1 MLARD
6 EQNTPVDW
14 VARARALV
22 PMIEAAGDRI
32 EAERRI
38 VPEVVAA
45 LHEAGLFRM
54 LLPVSLGGAA
64 ADIIAFNQV
73 IETIAAADASTAWC
87 LAQQVA
93 STQAASF
100 LDPKIAREIFAG
112 PNGAVAWGPPSGA
125 KAVGRRWRL
134 YRQRPLAVRERQ
146 RALPV
151 ARRSLRSDARP
162 TASRASTRRAARS
175 CAPCCS
181 ARRRRRF
188 TDIWHVLGLRGTGS
202 NAYEVKDLFVPEA
215 YSTWRDSAPDRRGD
229 EPLSRIPL
237 LTLYGMGFSGVA
249 LGLAR
254 ACLEAF
260 KTLAATKKPSPM
272 HGAPIP
278 LREHPAIQA
287 RVAEATGQLQSA
299 RAYLL
304 DMLRVFWDAATAKRA
319 VTLEQRAQLRI
330 AITGAIEQA
339 SRVVDFAFRTAGAD
353 AIFQGSPFER
363 RFRDMHTVTAQGQA
377 HLSNFEGAGQALFG
391 IETDAEIMI
400 DRHCERSE
408 AIQGR
413 LLYASRTGLLRRFA
427 PRNDEI
433 KA

>member
-1 MLARD
+1 LLARD
-6 EQNTPVDW
+6 DRNVDW

-38 VPEVVAA
+38 VPPVVAA
-45 LHEAGLFRM
+45 LHDAGLFRM
-54 LLPVSLGGAA
+54 LLPVSLGGSG
-64 ADIIAFNQV
+64 ADVVAFNQV

-100 LDPKIAREIFAG
+100 LDPKVAREIFAD
-112 PNGAVAWGPPSGA
+112 PNSAVAWGPPAGA
-125 KAVGRRWRL
+125 KAVVADSGYVVNGRWRFASGSEHCPWL
-134 YRQRPLAVRERQ
+134 GGHCAVIEADGKARLDPQGRPVMRTVLFRKEKA
-146 RALPV
+146 
-151 ARRSLRSDARP
+151 
-162 TASRASTRRAARS
+162 T
-175 CAPCCS
+175 
-181 ARRRRRF
+181 F
-188 TDIWHVLGLRGTGS
+188 TDIWHVLGLRGTAS

-215 YSTWRDSAPDRRGD
+215 YSTWRDSVPDRRGD
-229 EPLSRIPL
+229 EPLARIPL

-254 ACLEAF
+254 ASLEAF

-272 HGAPIP
+272 HGSPVP
-278 LREHPAIQA
+278 LREHPVIQA

-319 VTLEQRAQLRI
+319 VSLEQRAQLRI
-330 AITGAIEQA
+330 AITGSMEQA
-339 SRVVDFAFRTAGAD
+339 GRVVDFAFRTAGAD

-391 IETDAEIMI
+391 IETT
-400 DRHCERSE
+400 
-408 AIQGR
+408 QR
-413 LLYASRTGLLRRFA
+413 L
-427 PRNDEI
+427 
-433 KA
+433 